1 MVSGRHKEMNATTE
15 AVLVNVWNIIEPY
28 LTIEDVSKLAR
39 VSRRMRSVTV
49 LGGSGC
55 FETTATTVSALPTPG
70 FRPFHRFR

>member
-1 MVSGRHKEMNATTE
+1 MVSGRHREMNATTE

-55 FETTATTVSALPTPG
+55 FETTATTVSALSTPG
-70 FRPFHRFR
+70 FRSYHRFR